1 MLRRLAVRTGSVL
14 GVSVLALTAV
24 AAMPGDAI
32 AGLPGARK
40 LMTRAPYLTDL
51 TKSSG
56 QAFDVRTYSFGPFR
70 PAAAQQRHGPR
81 MPG

>member
-1 MLRRLAVRTGSVL
+1 MTGLIRRPARRMRPGRARRDWLAR
-14 GVSVLALTAV
+14 
-24 AAMPGDAI
+24 DW
-32 AGLPGARK
+32 
-40 LMTRAPYLTDL
+40 
-51 TKSSG
+51 